1 MNEFVENNRSLWNGW
16 TRLHEESAFYDLEG
30 FKAGRSSLKPVEL
43 EELGEVAGKTLLHL
57 QCHFGMDTLSWAR
70 LGARVTGV
78 DFSADAITLARSLS
92 AELNLPAN
100 FICSSLYD
108 LPQALEGE
116 FDIIFTSYGVLSW
129 LPDLDGWAEIVA
141 RYLKRG
147 GTFYIV
153 EFHPFAEMLDDDGT
167 TFKYA
172 YFHTPEPIEL
182 QAQGSYAEPNAD
194 FTHAEYNWA
203 HSLSDVIN
211 AVLRAGLRLKF
222 VHEFPFSSY
231 QLWPSLEEI
240 EPDKFQL
247 KNAGLTP
254 PLMFS
259 LRATR

>member
-1 MNEFVENNRSLWNGW
+1 MNEFLENNRSLWNGW
-16 TRLHEESAFYDLEG
+16 TRLHEKSALYDLDN

-43 EELGEVAGKTLLHL
+43 EELGEVAGQTLLHL

-78 DFSADAITLARSLS
+78 DFSAAAVALARSLS
-92 AELNLPAN
+92 AEVGISAD
-100 FICSSLYD
+100 FICSNLYD
-108 LPQALEGE
+108 LPRALEGE
-116 FDIIFTSYGVLSW
+116 FDIVFTSYGVLSW
-129 LPDLDGWAEIVA
+129 LPDLDRWAEIVA
-141 RYLKRG
+141 HYLKPG

-153 EFHPFAEMLDDDGT
+153 EFHPFASMLDDDGT

-172 YFHTPEPIEL
+172 YFHTSKPIEL
-182 QAQGSYAEPNAD
+182 QAQGSYAAPNAD

-211 AVLRAGLRLKF
+211 AVLRAGLRLEF

-231 QLWPSLEEI
+231 QTWPSLEEI
-240 EPDKFQL
+240 VPDKFQL
-247 KNAGLTP
+247 KNADVTL